1 MEVEKVSIQEASRRL
16 NVSQD
21 VIRSYIRKGELKAS
35 REGGATGR
43 QWLVE
48 LPEEGWLDDFKT
60 RIEQL
65 DRGLTRWWWTS
76 PSKRGGVHYVE
87 SLGIEEIHALFLCKG
102 TSGVASLA
110 TRVV

>member
-1 MEVEKVSIQEASRRL
+1 MDKVSIQEASRRL

-21 VIRSYIRKGELKAS
+21 VIRAYIRKGELKAS
-35 REGGATGR
+35 RDGEVTGR

-48 LPEEGWLDDFKT
+48 LPAEGWLDDFKT

-76 PSKRGGVHYVE
+76 
-87 SLGIEEIHALFLCKG
+87 L
-102 TSGVASLA
+102 T
-110 TRVV
+110 